1 MRSRARKGMA
11 DFVADTAVRGGGG
24 RYQAALSADW
34 EVWGPLGGYVAAIAL
49 RAIGT
54 ECPGMRPASI
64 SCQFLAA
71 AAFAE
76 TDVEVVALRAGKR
89 SRALHEIGRA
99 SCRERV

>member
-1 MRSRARKGMA
+1 MA

-54 ECPGMRPASI
+54 ECPGMRPASTPGAY
-64 SCQFLAA
+64 SRVASAA
-71 AAFAE
+71 ATGTAQA
-76 TDVEVVALRAGKR
+76 R
-89 SRALHEIGRA
+89 
-99 SCRERV
+99 